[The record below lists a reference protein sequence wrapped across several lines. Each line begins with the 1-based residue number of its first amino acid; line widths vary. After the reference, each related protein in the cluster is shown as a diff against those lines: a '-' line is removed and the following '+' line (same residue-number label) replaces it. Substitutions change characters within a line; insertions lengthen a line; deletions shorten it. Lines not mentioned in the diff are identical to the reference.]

1 MSVRAYIVREQLV
14 WLDIESNLIY
24 KKRTNDKNLKEF
36 VHKDL
41 EYVFNIWHQDKLLDI
56 LFKNG
61 ACDFTNNDYICTIE
75 IEKEYFDE
83 LIKNINNNRY
93 SLTNDDLDSINL
105 MKKYFDEGNDYLV
118 LECF

>member
-41 EYVFNIWHQDKLLDI
+41 EYVFNIWHQDK
-56 LFKNG
+56 
-61 ACDFTNNDYICTIE
+61 
-75 IEKEYFDE
+75 
-83 LIKNINNNRY
+83 
-93 SLTNDDLDSINL
+93 
-105 MKKYFDEGNDYLV
+105 
-118 LECF
+118 